1 MHKGIDI
8 ANSTG
13 TSVHAARDGIVTFA
27 GWKGAYGYLVEIA
40 HGDGESTRYAH
51 NSRRRVTKGQVVPQG
66 TRISLMGSTGRSTG
80 PHLHFE
86 IRRSSG
92 AAVNPLSKLPTRKA

>member
-13 TSVHAARDGIVTFA
+13 TSIHAAKAGIVTFA
-27 GWKGAYGYLVEIA
+27 GWSGAYGYLVEIA

-51 NSRRRVTKGQVVPQG
+51 NSRLMVSKGQVVP
-66 TRISLMGSTGRSTG
+66 RSADFVDGQHRTEHRT
-80 PHLHFE
+80 PSSFE
-86 IRRSSG
+86 IRRPGG
-92 AAVNPLSKLPTRKA
+92 AAVNPLSLLPKRRA